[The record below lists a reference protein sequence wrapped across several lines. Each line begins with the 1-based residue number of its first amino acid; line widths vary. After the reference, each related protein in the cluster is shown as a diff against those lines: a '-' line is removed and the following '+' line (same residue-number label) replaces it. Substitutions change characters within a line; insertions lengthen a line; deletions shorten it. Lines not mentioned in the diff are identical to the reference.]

1 MTNIEEPKIPLRMKI
16 YYHIRNILT
25 PNYSVKYLLFESIVL
40 SSIVFL
46 ILVSLYSI
54 TQTSILLVSLVY
66 PLTISVLLFSVK
78 EDYYDI
84 VNIMRYSM
92 KKFIFL
98 STLIIAFTI
107 FILFILLNIPDGSLL
122 ITILLIS
129 YNSILVQ
136 RSQRYRGDRI
146 YYTNSLDSNVK
157 HKWVRGSVMLEKADK
172 SIKQNNLRTA
182 FYWLKRSESLY
193 NNIMIEEN
201 KPMLKEGAN
210 SYATACTFYSASLS
224 YKGRRSI
231 KYQQI
236 AEEILQRANEELL
249 HRYCYKCRKLYDV
262 ENVKLLSD
270 NNSEKKTICYKCW
283 RRYENDSNSG
293 KNTNRKSKN
302 RSGYSYENNYNNSDQ
317 KHNSRDTRNQSKSTR
332 EQKYKSG
339 RTTKSKY
346 DDISTNEAMKTL
358 EIDKPLTKDKINK
371 QFRKQ
376 VKKSHPDTGGS
387 EDQFKKVKKSKEILL
402 SEI

>member
-46 ILVSLYSI
+46 ILVSLYSV

-224 YKGRRSI
+224 YNGRRSI

-270 NNSEKKTICYKCW
+270 NNSEKKSICYKCW
-283 RRYENDSNSG
+283 RRYKNDSNSG
-293 KNTNRKSKN
+293 KNTNRKSKD